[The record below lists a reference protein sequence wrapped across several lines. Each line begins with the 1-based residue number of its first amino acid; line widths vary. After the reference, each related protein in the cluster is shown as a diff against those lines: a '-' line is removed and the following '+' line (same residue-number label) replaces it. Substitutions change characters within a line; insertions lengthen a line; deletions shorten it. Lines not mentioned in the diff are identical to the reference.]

1 MPYLRLI
8 PTVYVVLAAF
18 GALFVLIASL
28 LRTWLGARHVWR
40 FWAIYFVV
48 VSVSCIY
55 KLSGLDLGITTSALG
70 HTVYLI
76 TVAFVAVGIPLAL
89 GALVLT
95 RNAEQTSL
103 RATVQNAGKS
113 WLVIVAMTPAAV
125 ALVAAV
131 DYFNLIIVSG

>member
-28 LRTWLGARHVWR
+28 LRTWLGARYVWR

-113 WLVIVAMTPAAV
+113 WLVIVAMTPTAV